1 MKDMKGNEGHE
12 EDQKKNP
19 ATEGGRDI
27 GFQGTRRMFNG
38 LL

>member
-1 MKDMKGNEGHE
+1 MKKI
-12 EDQKKNP
+12 KKNP